1 MRTFQQSFLWAGRL
15 FANCSKLPQKIATIV
30 WHNKDALRENGT
42 DIPHNLR
49 KVLPAKAHAGT
60 FSCGCGRSSGAQ
72 QAHKKLSPVSMRG
85 NSQNGGQ
92 TTKSLLT
99 KPQCSGVPIQQ
110 AVSLSSSFPRHC
122 LLFVCAFFREIQ
134 AVSRSECCPAARSP
148 AYKNRPGFLL
158 RKPGRFVCFICAF
171 SSAHDFSGSSARSI
185 CKGFLFAESQPIGI
199 FHQTGIGTL
208 NNFPRIVVRKAHH
221 FQNTLAVH
229 PVFWKDTLLGPNN
242 HIHQWNF
249 AFISAE
255 KIQWQIILQNAL
267 ICAKILPIFAQ
278 VGDFLFTLKA
288 LLLCAVPLFRSSSS
302 DLAADYNVSLC
313 GQSSRRHSFNFNIH
327 SNTAA

>member
-1 MRTFQQSFLWAGRL
+1 MNRLGFRKRKPGRFLHCGIHPCGRL
-15 FANCSKLPQKIATIV
+15 FANCSKLPQRIATII
-30 WHNKDALRENGT
+30 WHNKGALRENGT

-60 FSCGCGRSSGAQ
+60 IPCGCGRSSGAQ

-148 AYKNRPGFLL
+148 AYKNRPGFPLW
-158 RKPGRFVCFICAF
+158 KSGRFVCFICAF
-171 SSAHDFSGSSARSI
+171 SSAHAKPLAGVLDRSLSSGQ
-185 CKGFLFAESQPIGI
+185 G
-199 FHQTGIGTL
+199 
-208 NNFPRIVVRKAHH
+208 V
-221 FQNTLAVH
+221 
-229 PVFWKDTLLGPNN
+229 
-242 HIHQWNF
+242 
-249 AFISAE
+249 
-255 KIQWQIILQNAL
+255 
-267 ICAKILPIFAQ
+267 
-278 VGDFLFTLKA
+278 
-288 LLLCAVPLFRSSSS
+288 
-302 DLAADYNVSLC
+302 
-313 GQSSRRHSFNFNIH
+313 H
-327 SNTAA
+327 SNDVFFFYHDVFF